1 MPIGRVFTGTSR
13 WKATLVARSCWLSQT
28 WSVPS
33 IAPQIHPALSALEN
47 APIDDEP
54 TTDEDLA
61 AIEAARLERLS
72 DKPMSTLEE
81 VAKELGI
88 EL

>member
-1 MPIGRVFTGTSR
+1 MSS
-13 WKATLVARSCWLSQT
+13 VAPK
-28 WSVPS
+28 V
-33 IAPQIHPALSALEN
+33 HPALLALEN

-54 TTDEDLA
+54 TTEADLA

-72 DKPMSTLEE
+72 GKPMATLEE

>member
-1 MPIGRVFTGTSR
+1 
-13 WKATLVARSCWLSQT
+13 L
-28 WSVPS
+28 
-33 IAPQIHPALSALEN
+33 ALEN

-54 TTDEDLA
+54 TTEADLA

-72 DKPMSTLEE
+72 GKPMATLEE